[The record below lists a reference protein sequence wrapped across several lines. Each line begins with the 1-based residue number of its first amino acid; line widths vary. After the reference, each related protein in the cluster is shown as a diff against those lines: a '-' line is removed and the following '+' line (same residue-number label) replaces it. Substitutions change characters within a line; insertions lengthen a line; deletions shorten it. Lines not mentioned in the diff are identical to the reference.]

1 MTALRNDLGALHEA
15 SREFLSEPRK
25 MLIGGAWVDA
35 ASGKTFPVIDPS
47 SGEEIARVPEGDK
60 DDIDRAVKAARAA
73 FESGPWADVKPAE
86 RQRLL
91 WRLSDLI
98 EENSDELAEL
108 ESIDNGKSLMFARM
122 GDVNMAV
129 LYVRYIAGWAT
140 KIHGKT
146 IDPTIPFAPDGK
158 FFAYAAREPVGVV
171 GAIVPWNFPLVMALW
186 KIGPALTTGC
196 TIVLKPAEETPLTA
210 LRLGELIQEAGFPDG
225 VVNVVTGQ
233 GETAGAALVA
243 HPDVDK
249 IAFTGSTEVGKLIG
263 KSAMDTM
270 KLISLECGGKSP
282 VIVLDD
288 ADVEA
293 AIQGAANAIFFN
305 HGQVCA
311 AGSRLYVQKNVYDQV
326 VDGVAAIAKGI
337 KLGPGLSPETQMG
350 PLVSEKQK
358 ERVCNY
364 INSGLAQGAEALVGG
379 DALDD
384 PGYYV
389 EPTVFVGASQD
400 MRIVQE
406 EIFGPVLVAMAFD
419 DLDEI
424 AAKANDSIYG
434 LAASIW
440 SRDISKVHRLIPKIK
455 AGTVWVN
462 CHNLLDNAVP
472 FGGYKQS
479 GIGREMGE
487 EVLSLYTQ
495 TKSVIMAV

>member
-1 MTALRNDLGALHEA
+1 MTALRNDLGSLHEA

-25 MLIGGAWVDA
+25 MLIGDAWVDA
-35 ASGKTFPVIDPS
+35 ASGKSFPVIDPS
-47 SGEEIARVPEGDK
+47 SGEEIARVPEGEAE
-60 DDIDRAVKAARAA
+60 DIDRAVKAARAA

-86 RQRLL
+86 RERLL
-91 WRLSDLI
+91 WRLAELI
-98 EENSDELAEL
+98 EENADELAEL
-108 ESIDNGKSLMFARM
+108 ESVDNGKSVMFARM
-122 GDVNMAV
+122 GDVSLAV
-129 LYVRYIAGWAT
+129 SYVRYIAGWAT

-146 IDPTIPFAPDGK
+146 IEATIPFVPDGK
-158 FFAYAAREPVGVV
+158 FFSYAAREPVGVV
-171 GAIVPWNFPLVMALW
+171 GAIVPWNFPLVMAVW
-186 KIGPALTTGC
+186 KLGPALATGC

-210 LRLGELIQEAGFPDG
+210 LRLGELVQEAGYPDG
-225 VVNVVTGQ
+225 VVNIVTGY

-288 ADVEA
+288 ADIGAAVE
-293 AIQGAANAIFFN
+293 GAANAIFFN
-305 HGQVCA
+305 HGQVCT
-311 AGSRLYVQKNVYDQV
+311 AGSRLYVHKRLFDEVTQ
-326 VDGVAAIAKGI
+326 GVAEIAKSI

-364 INSGLAQGAEALVGG
+364 INSGLAQGARALAGG
-379 DALDD
+379 HALDE

-389 EPTVFVGASQD
+389 EPTVFVDASED

-406 EIFGPVLVAMAFD
+406 EIFGPVLVAMAFE
-419 DLDEI
+419 DLDEV
-424 AAKANDSIYG
+424 AAKANDTIYG

-440 SRDISKVHRLIPKIK
+440 SRDVSKIHRLIPKIK

-479 GIGREMGE
+479 GLGREMGE
-487 EVLSLYTQ
+487 EVLNLYTQ
-495 TKSVIMAV
+495 TKSVIMAI

>member
-86 RQRLL
+86 RQSLL

-98 EENSDELAEL
+98 EENGDELAEL